1 MASAQAP
8 KPAGEMPKPAGDMM
22 GHHTMDGQVTKV
34 DAKKGW
40 IDVKT
45 AEGSMKLHFPPE
57 ALANVKKGD
66 SVSVELGLKDNGP
79 APSGSMK
86 SKTEVA
92 TWCPGGCHCAA
103 PRAVPSRRRPRHAIQ
118 SSPDRHQGF
127 IASD

>member
-1 MASAQAP
+1 MKAKRVLATTASFLLLGATMASAQAP
-8 KPAGEMPKPAGDMM
+8 KPAGDMDR
-22 GHHTMDGQVTKV
+22 HTMDGQVTKV

-45 AEGSMKLHFPPE
+45 TEGSMKLHFPPE

-86 SKTEVA
+86 SQPK
-92 TWCPGGCHCAA
+92 
-103 PRAVPSRRRPRHAIQ
+103 
-118 SSPDRHQGF
+118 
-127 IASD
+127 